1 MTETS
6 TWATAVAAYGLGPP
20 QGAISESRVDDSQ
33 WPRLI
38 DLATGQRLVGLLHAA
53 AKDGVIPLRN
63 GQWNRLEDAQGQAV
77 AQATHVEGCTVGI
90 ASALQDNGLE
100 CRVLKGPA
108 LANLDY
114 PSPELRPFVHVNL
127 LVRSAQ
133 FAEAVDLLANMGYAR
148 SHAEPAPGFDA
159 RFRKGTILVSPDGT
173 RLELHRTIADGPYAM
188 IVDHDE
194 LFSAVSEVE
203 VADTELS
210 ALGPEERL
218 LHACFEARVGDTRPL
233 LIRLRDIVQLVLTH
247 DLDIE
252 RVERLSSAWGAQ
264 SLVAEAVRRA
274 WTLLGV
280 TDIVQL
286 SAWAATHPTSRRE
299 KRRLL
304 AYHRARSRTLISVQT
319 LGSIRPRRAV
329 FGYLKAVTLPD
340 RAYLEG
346 FYPGHMSRWWR
357 VTRSLA
363 KGSGVVPAPEHDKLD
378 SLHDDELMEL
388 SWAAT

>member
-1 MTETS
+1 MSETS
-6 TWATAVAAYGLGPP
+6 AWATAVAAYGLGPP
-20 QGAISESRVDDSQ
+20 QGAISEGRVEDSE

-38 DLATGQRLVGLLHAA
+38 DLARGQRLVGLLHAA
-53 AKDGVIPLRN
+53 ARDGVIAMRN
-63 GQWNRLEDAQGQAV
+63 GQWNHLEDAQGQAREESEHV
-77 AQATHVEGCTVGI
+77 AFSAAGI
-90 ASALQDNGLE
+90 ASALQETGLQ

-108 LANLDY
+108 LARLDY
-114 PSPELRPFVHVNL
+114 PSAELRPFVHVNL

-133 FAEAVDLLANMGYAR
+133 FTEAIDLLAKMGYGR

-159 RFRKGTILVSPDGT
+159 RFRKGTALLSADGT
-173 RLELHRTIADGPYAM
+173 RVELHRTIADGPYAM

-194 LFSAVSEVE
+194 LFRTSSDVE
-203 VADTELS
+203 VADTALS

-252 RVERLSSAWGAQ
+252 RIEGLSSAWGAQ

-286 SAWAATHPTSRRE
+286 SAWAATHPTSRKE

-304 AYHRARSRTLISVQT
+304 AYHRARSRTLISAQT

-329 FGYLKAVTLPD
+329 FGYLRAVTFPD

-357 VTRSLA
+357 VARSLA
-363 KGSGVVPAPEHDKLD
+363 SGSGEVPAPERERLD
-378 SLHDDELMEL
+378 VLYDDELMEL
-388 SWAAT
+388 SWVAT